1 MLAVDEI
8 LCSSVMNVN
17 GVKCSLSSYL
27 VIEVENNHKLSV
39 VAVGVVPRFSLK
51 RGLLQSFI
59 LILLF
64 SVKTWMRF
72 FFFSEFPI
80 PFAFSIFRKYIW
92 QRLSWAFEPTVNGCL
107 HVILKW
113 LCFLEILLFLWLV
126 ENTKADFT
134 ISSLILHVLI
144 WKFAI
149 HAFEKRH
156 FLVLFSEDWNN
167 EE

>member
-72 FFFSEFPI
+72 FFFFFFLFLL
-80 PFAFSIFRKYIW
+80 PF
-92 QRLSWAFEPTVNGCL
+92 L
-107 HVILKW
+107 
-113 LCFLEILLFLWLV
+113 FLENTFGNDSVEHLNRLLTDV
-126 ENTKADFT
+126 YM
-134 ISSLILHVLI
+134 
-144 WKFAI
+144 
-149 HAFEKRH
+149 
-156 FLVLFSEDWNN
+156 
-167 EE
+167 